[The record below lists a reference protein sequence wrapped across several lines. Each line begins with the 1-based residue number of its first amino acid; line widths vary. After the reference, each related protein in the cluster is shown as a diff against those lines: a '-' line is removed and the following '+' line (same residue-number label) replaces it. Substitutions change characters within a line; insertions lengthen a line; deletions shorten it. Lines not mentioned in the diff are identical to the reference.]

1 MSEGNTYNLLN
12 SPASNGDNVEEGLN
26 NHGVENDANLP
37 TTSETIKTDAIPQVL
52 LAPKAFYGSQG
63 SLSSFKVDFPKERR
77 ESQKMDSIKDFLKEG
92 EKFDWEDIKKVVTA
106 SALCDEE
113 DPIDKAFKVHMKLC
127 QIAKTSTENTKAI
140 EKLADRVDEFAYDLL
155 DQVKR
160 IEEKELHDEVADRYA
175 SLFSEMTAK
184 AIARGR
190 KKFVSHPFIF
200 KRVEKR
206 WKLGLSED
214 FQSRLPHRFLLLL
227 IMMLDAILTPVM
239 LPLNA
244 YVASKNQQGTN
255 LTNIQGI
262 YAKYLE
268 TPYVIFMK
276 TQFMQLT
283 FIGLFFRISMIGSS
297 IAPTVEESFIL
308 LFFIGFV
315 VSEIQQYRSSASKV
329 YLRDIWN
336 YLDVLIMLV
345 YAFVITIRIATVII
359 GGDPYKNRL
368 LELANYGYGFDGM
381 LLILRFSS
389 ILELSSVIGPLQL
402 ALFRMCLDLLVI
414 LIQFCFVIAAF
425 SLAITKCY
433 TAETS
438 FLTPLNSGSN
448 NVEYCVEGSLNCF
461 FKSARQLVWSVFG
474 MTHFEE
480 MESITSLTSD
490 IVVFLYLVFLVLSV
504 IMLVNILVALLT
516 TTYDKYKT
524 NAEMEWKFSRAVIEE
539 QYRRMHLVV
548 VPFNI
553 ISEPLKALYFAQ
565 FPDNLAKRKDQ
576 RNEKY
581 KKFLK
586 KKFFPEITERYRRK
600 YDESFPST
608 GNRKLDKLGENLN
621 FVRNDLEEMKNQRM
635 TNLER
640 KLERV
645 IEQLQRISQGDP
657 TLSKFSQEKE
667 NKGRSKKRVSFVEE
681 DEEASPSSSANRKLS
696 TSMAEV
702 QIHLPQGEQVQAQ
715 EETENHITG
724 TSQMQNFSQDDGQ
737 DSHL

>member
-1 MSEGNTYNLLN
+1 
-12 SPASNGDNVEEGLN
+12 
-26 NHGVENDANLP
+26 
-37 TTSETIKTDAIPQVL
+37 
-52 LAPKAFYGSQG
+52 
-63 SLSSFKVDFPKERR
+63 
-77 ESQKMDSIKDFLKEG
+77 MDSLKDFLKEG
-92 EKFDWEDIKKVVTA
+92 EKIDWEDIKNVVTA
-106 SALCDEE
+106 SALCKEK
-113 DPIDKAFKVHMKLC
+113 DPIDKAFEVHIKLC

-140 EKLADRVDEFAYDLL
+140 EKLADRVDDFAYDLL

-160 IEEKELHDEVADRYA
+160 IEEEELHDEAADRYA

-184 AIARGR
+184 AIAKGR

-206 WKLGLSED
+206 WKLGLSKE
-214 FQSRLPHRFLLLL
+214 FQSRPLHRILLLL

-244 YVASKNQQGTN
+244 YVSFKNQQGTN

-276 TQFMQLT
+276 TQFMQLI

-345 YAFVITIRIATVII
+345 YAFVITVRIVTVII

-368 LELANYGYGFDGM
+368 LELAHYGYGFDGM

-402 ALFRMCLDLLVI
+402 ALFHMCLDLLVI
-414 LIQFCFVIAAF
+414 LIQFGFVIVAF

-448 NVEYCVEGSLNCF
+448 SVEYCVEGSLNCF

-480 MESITSLTSD
+480 MESVTSLTSD

-504 IMLVNILVALLT
+504 IMLVNILIALLT

-565 FPDNLAKRKDQ
+565 FSDSLAKKKEERTV
-576 RNEKY
+576 KY
-581 KKFLK
+581 ERFFKER
-586 KKFFPEITERYRRK
+586 FFPKITERYKKK
-600 YDESFPST
+600 YKGSFPST
-608 GNRKLDKLGENLN
+608 GDRKLDKLGENLN
-621 FVRNDLEEMKNQRM
+621 SVRNDLEELKNQVI
-635 TNLER
+635 L
-640 KLERV
+640 KLELV
-645 IEQLQRISQGDP
+645 IEQLQRTSQGDP

-667 NKGRSKKRVSFVEE
+667 DKRRSKERASFVEEDEGASPSSSGDRKLDKLGENPNYARNDLEEMKIQRRMNLERKLELLIEQLQRTSQEDPTLSKFSQEKEDKRRSKKRVSFVDE
-681 DEEASPSSSANRKLS
+681 DEGISPLSSANRKLS
-696 TSMAEV
+696 TSVEEV
-702 QIHLPQGEQVQAQ
+702 QIHLTQGEQAQ

-724 TSQMQNFSQDDGQ
+724 TSQMQNFPQKDGQ